1 MAADV
6 QKIIEFSSEIE
17 IIAHTNQITYL
28 EAIMQHV
35 EKTKLDLE
43 TVPKLMSP
51 LLKQKL
57 EREASELNLLQKEKK
72 IDNMV

>member
-1 MAADV
+1 MVADV
-6 QKIIEFSSEIE
+6 HKIIQFSSEIE
-17 IIAHTNQITYL
+17 ILAHTNQITYL

-35 EKTKLDLE
+35 EKSKLDLE

-57 EREASELNLLQKEKK
+57 EREATELNLLQKEKK
-72 IDNMV
+72 IDDMV

>member
-17 IIAHTNQITYL
+17 MLAQLNQITYL
-28 EAIMQHV
+28 EAIMHHV
-35 EKTKLDLE
+35 EKLKLDLE